1 MLTRPRRALTVA
13 LAVLLVG
20 GCGVNPRSGDGGTAP
35 ATHHGATSPTTEKKT
50 AETTPESPSL
60 PTRFFTV
67 QELAATVGCEA
78 TLQGRAADFR
88 QATCTMSGEKLVFV
102 DFDTAE
108 GQREWLDY
116 ATMYGGVYLVG
127 ERWALSGTKGY
138 LETLLPTLGGKIE
151 GGDV

>member
-1 MLTRPRRALTVA
+1 MLTRPRRALTAA
-13 LAVLLVG
+13 LAALLVG
-20 GCGVNPRSGDGGTAP
+20 GCGLNPRSGDGDTAP
-35 ATHHGATSPTTEKKT
+35 AGHHGATSPTSP
-50 AETTPESPSL
+50 TTGAAPSL

-78 TLQGRAADFR
+78 TIEGKAADFR
-88 QATCTMSGEKLVFV
+88 QATCTMSGEKFVFV

-116 ATMYGGVYLVG
+116 AIMYGGVYLVG
-127 ERWALSGTKGY
+127 ERWALSGRTKDY

-151 GGDV
+151 GGDA